1 MTRHDRFVLGPL
13 ARNIAWSLVVAGA
26 AAIAAGLAVDPRR
39 TWPNLLID
47 GFYTTAIAV
56 AGVVFIALQLLTGA
70 TWNAGLRRIPEALMA
85 ALPASGVMMLALFF
99 GRDWLYP
106 AHRAGADDAAAGAH
120 VIYFGA
126 PLFFGRM
133 ALFVALWVLFARLI
147 RRASLQQDRQRD
159 DAGAARQHERLIRY
173 SAMFTV
179 VFAISFSI
187 ASFDWLMSV
196 VPRWTSTIFAVYWF
210 AGVLAGG
217 TAAIT
222 LAAVLL
228 NERGY
233 LAGIV
238 DEERLHDL
246 GKLLLAFTTFW
257 AYIWLSQYL
266 LIWYGNVPEEAAYY
280 ASRTSDRWIVLF
292 LLNLVLNWVVPFFVL
307 LPRDA
312 KRSARVLKWIAVVV
326 LAARWLDL
334 YVTVMPEMIPAPSVR
349 PLDVVILCGYGAAV
363 FLIAARA
370 LASAPLVPRF
380 AVAGGEH
387 HAPAAMRSDHR
398 V

>member
-1 MTRHDRFVLGPL
+1 MTQHDRFVLGPL

-26 AAIAAGLAVDPRR
+26 VAIATGLAVDPRR
-39 TWPNLLID
+39 TWPNLLIN
-47 GFYTTAIAV
+47 GFYATAIAV
-56 AGVVFIALQLLTGA
+56 AGVVFIALQFLTGA
-70 TWNAGLRRIPEALMA
+70 SWNAGLRRIPEALMA
-85 ALPASGVMMLALFF
+85 ALPAAGVMMLALFF

-106 AHRAGADDAAAGAH
+106 AHHAEGGDASAALT
-120 VIYFGA
+120 IYFGA

-133 ALFVALWVLFARLI
+133 ALFVALWALFAWLI
-147 RRASLQQDRQRD
+147 RRASMQQDRQRD
-159 DAGAARQHERLIRY
+159 AGGAARQHERLIRY
-173 SAMFTV
+173 SAVFIV

-187 ASFDWLMSV
+187 ASFDWLMSL
-196 VPRWTSTIFAVYWF
+196 VPHWTSTIFAVYWF

-222 LAAVLL
+222 LGAVLL
-228 NERGY
+228 AERGY

-238 DEERLHDL
+238 DEARLHDL
-246 GKLLLAFTTFW
+246 GKLLFAFTTFW

-280 ASRTSDRWIVLF
+280 VSRTNDRWIALF
-292 LLNLVLNWVVPFFVL
+292 LLNLVLNWVAPFVVL

-312 KRSARVLKWIAVVV
+312 KRSAAILKWVAIVV
-326 LAARWLDL
+326 LAGRWLDL

-349 PLDVVILCGYGAAV
+349 PIDVVILCGYGAAV

-380 AVAGGEH
+380 AVAGDDDP
-387 HAPAAMRSDHR
+387 APSMRSDHR

>member
-1 MTRHDRFVLGPL
+1 VTHRDRFVLGPL

-39 TWPNLLID
+39 TWPTLLID
-47 GFYTTAIAV
+47 GFYTIAIAV
-56 AGVVFIALQLLTGA
+56 AGVVFIALQFLTGA
-70 TWNAGLRRIPEALMA
+70 TWNANLRRIPEALMA
-85 ALPASGVMMLALFF
+85 ALPAAGVMMLALFF
-99 GRDWLYP
+99 GRDWIYA
-106 AHRAGADDAAAGAH
+106 AHHAADAAAAARTM
-120 VIYFGA
+120 YFGA

-133 ALFVALWVLFARLI
+133 ALFVAVWALFARLI

-159 DAGAARQHERLIRY
+159 DDGAARQHERLIRY

-179 VFAISFSI
+179 VFAISFSL

-210 AGVLAGG
+210 AGVLSGG

-228 NERGY
+228 AERGY

-238 DEERLHDL
+238 DGARLHDL

-280 ASRTSDRWIVLF
+280 VSRTNDRWIALF
-292 LLNLVLNWVVPFFVL
+292 LLNLVLNWVAPFFVL

-312 KRSARVLKWIAVVV
+312 KRSAAVLKWIAVVV
-326 LAARWLDL
+326 LAGRWLDL
-334 YVTVMPEMIPAPSVR
+334 YLTVMPEMVSAPSVR

-370 LASAPLVPRF
+370 LAGAPLVPRF
-380 AVAGGEH
+380 AVAAGEH
-387 HAPAAMRSDHR
+387 HAPASMRSDHR

>member
-1 MTRHDRFVLGPL
+1 MTRRDRFVLGPL

-39 TWPNLLID
+39 TWPTLLID
-47 GFYTTAIAV
+47 GFYTIAIAV
-56 AGVVFIALQLLTGA
+56 AGVVFIALQFLTGA
-70 TWNAGLRRIPEALMA
+70 TWNANLRRIPEALMA
-85 ALPASGVMMLALFF
+85 ALPAAGVMMLALFF
-99 GRDWLYP
+99 GRDWIYA
-106 AHRAGADDAAAGAH
+106 AHHAVDEAAAARTT
-120 VIYFGA
+120 YFGA

-133 ALFVALWVLFARLI
+133 ALFVAVWALFARLI

-159 DAGAARQHERLIRY
+159 DDGAARQHERLIRY

-179 VFAISFSI
+179 VFAISFSL

-210 AGVLAGG
+210 AGVLSGG

-228 NERGY
+228 AERGY

-238 DEERLHDL
+238 DEARLHDL

-280 ASRTSDRWIVLF
+280 VSRTNDRWIALF
-292 LLNLVLNWVVPFFVL
+292 LLNLVLNWVAPFFVL

-312 KRSARVLKWIAVVV
+312 KRSAAVLKWIAVVV
-326 LAARWLDL
+326 LAGRWLDL
-334 YVTVMPEMIPAPSVR
+334 YLTVMPEMISAPSVR

-380 AVAGGEH
+380 AVAAGEH